1 MDSAES
7 SAFSTSSRIVVY
19 KHFPVYE
26 AHACS
31 SIHNQVSHES
41 VAPDARFRRLDIR
54 ASENTPATSRSSAS
68 HTHTHTASPLIAVA

>member
-19 KHFPVYE
+19 KHFPVFE

-31 SIHNQVSHES
+31 SIHVQVSHES
-41 VAPDARFRRLDIR
+41 VASDARFRRLEIR

-68 HTHTHTASPLIAVA
+68 HTHSLPPSSALA